1 MAKFEIN
8 GVELEFDILDAD
20 KAALYEKE
28 ADKLQKA
35 GKAIEGEKS
44 LSKIIRG
51 QCGAIFKFINALFGA
66 GTDKRLFGETV
77 NLSVC
82 LETYYKILEEINK
95 DEQVLYNLTARAQG
109 TGKLPG
115 AAKK

>member
-1 MAKFEIN
+1 MAKFKIN
-8 GVELEFDILDAD
+8 GTELEFDILDAD

-28 ADKLQKA
+28 AEKLQKA
-35 GKAIEGEKS
+35 GQALQGEQS

-51 QCGAIFKFINALFGA
+51 QCNAIFKFINALFGP
-66 GTDKRLFGETV
+66 GTDKKLFGDKV

-82 LETYYKILEEINK
+82 LEAYYKILAEINK
-95 DEQVLYNLTARAQG
+95 DEDVLNALTAKAQG
-109 TGKLPG
+109 AGKTPG

>member
-8 GVELEFDILDAD
+8 GQALEFDILDAD

-35 GKAIEGEKS
+35 GQAIQGETS

-66 GTDKRLFGETV
+66 GTDKKLFGDQV

-82 LETYYKILEEINK
+82 LEAYYKILEEINK
-95 DEQVLYNLTARAQG
+95 DEEVLNALTAKAQG
-109 TGKLPG
+109 ASKATG
-115 AAKK
+115 AARR